1 MTTSASALS
10 EVERLRDVLD
20 GTIVLPAD
28 ADYDAVRTIV
38 SGAFDDRPAVVVRA
52 ASVDDVVR
60 TVRLSRHTGLD
71 LAVRS
76 GGHSNAGHGSV
87 QGGVVL
93 DLRLMKDLHIDAAAR
108 TATAQAGLTAAEYTL
123 ATSEHG
129 LATGFGDTGSVGLG
143 GLVTGGGVGLLSRK
157 HGLTVDS
164 LLAAQVVTAGGEVL
178 EVDQTRHPEL
188 FWAIRG
194 GGGNFGVVTRFTL
207 RLHPVR
213 EFVGG
218 ILVQPAT
225 PSTVTQ
231 FLQQAA
237 AAPRELTT
245 ILNVMPCP
253 PLPMVPAQTHGR
265 LALVSLVA
273 WAGPVEEGTGVIDRL
288 RAIAPP
294 VADLVRPGP
303 YISIFPPEAADYHP
317 VAAARTLFLD
327 HVDQPLAARLLERL
341 EASDASMRAVQ
352 LRVLGGAITD
362 RTAGATAYAH
372 RAAPMMANV
381 AAFVDRP
388 EQRDA
393 REAWVD
399 EVSAALDQGVPGAYV
414 NFLGREG
421 ADRVR
426 AAYPDATWDRLRR
439 VKAAYDPTN
448 LFHVNHNVPAA
459 SA

>member
-1 MTTSASALS
+1 MTTSASTLP
-10 EVERLRDVLD
+10 EVARLRDVLD
-20 GTIVLPAD
+20 GSVVLPGD
-28 ADYDAVRTIV
+28 ADYDAVRAIV
-38 SGAFDDRPAVVVRA
+38 SGAFDDRPAVIVRA

-60 TVRLSRHTGLD
+60 TVRLARDTGLD

-87 QGGVVL
+87 DGGVVL
-93 DLRLMKDLHIDAAAR
+93 DLRLMKELHVDAAAR
-108 TATAQAGLTAAEYTL
+108 TASAQAGLTAAEYTL
-123 ATSEHG
+123 VTSEHG

-164 LLAAQVVTAGGEVL
+164 LLAAQVVTAGGDVL
-178 EVDQTRHPEL
+178 EVDETHHPEL
-188 FWAIRG
+188 FWAVRG
-194 GGGNFGVVTRFTL
+194 GGGNFGVVTRYTL
-207 RLHPVR
+207 RLHPVS

-225 PSTVTQ
+225 APAVVK
-231 FLQQAA
+231 FLEEAA

-245 ILNVMPCP
+245 ILNLMPCP
-253 PLPMVPAQTHGR
+253 PLPMVPADVHGR
-265 LALVSLVA
+265 VVMLAFVA
-273 WAGPVEEGTGVIDRL
+273 WAGPVEEGRRVVDRL

-303 YISIFPPEAADYHP
+303 YISMFPPETQDYHP

-327 HVDQPLAARLLERL
+327 HVDEALATRVLERL
-341 EASDASMRAVQ
+341 GASDASMRAVQ

-362 RTAGATAYAH
+362 APADATAYAH

-381 AAFVDRP
+381 AALVDRP
-388 EQRDA
+388 EQRDD
-393 REAWVD
+393 REAWV
-399 EVSAALDQGVPGAYV
+399 AAVYAELDQGVPGAYV

-421 ADRVR
+421 ADGVR
-426 AAYPDATWDRLRR
+426 AAYPGATWERLRR

-448 LFHVNHNVPAA
+448 LFHVNQNILPA